1 MIRRPPRSTLFPT
14 RRSSD
19 LALFLDTRTLNVS
32 GTTTF
37 GNATGGSYLYLVNG
51 AVVNNKAGATWN
63 IVNGKNGRAHV
74 CTPNT
79 EPSPTPS
86 YACTKKM
93 TGGTSDTV
101 NVAFNNMSGATV

>member
-63 IVNGKNGRAHV
+63 KIGRTNNLTQGTHQKRM
-74 CTPNT
+74 
-79 EPSPTPS
+79 TPS
-86 YACTKKM
+86 AFKKTQTFKM
-93 TGGTSDTV
+93 NRGMNAHLPV
-101 NVAFNNMSGATV
+101 